1 MSLRPPGKYSHPSQ
15 DTGFNVL
22 EHEML
27 AEMAVSLGRA
37 GQRAEEALA
46 LLRNH
51 QGDADGRTRLLKATA
66 RAVHAYFIQRELC
79 GLRRHDDVIRDLAI
93 PKEVLVRLGAM

>member
-15 DTGFNVL
+15 ETGFNVL

-46 LLRNH
+46 LLRDH
-51 QGDADGRTRLLKATA
+51 QGDEATRPKLLKAAA

-79 GLRRHDDVIRDLAI
+79 CLRRHDDVIRDLAI